1 MGRLALECFACH
13 GRPCADPHRLRTT
26 ITTTTTTINRTELG
40 AMMVAALLPATS
52 IGAAALVLLL
62 VACVVVLTKT
72 RVRHFYPNG
81 THVFAGLIA

>member
-1 MGRLALECFACH
+1 
-13 GRPCADPHRLRTT
+13 
-26 ITTTTTTINRTELG
+26 
-40 AMMVAALLPATS
+40 MMVAALLPATS